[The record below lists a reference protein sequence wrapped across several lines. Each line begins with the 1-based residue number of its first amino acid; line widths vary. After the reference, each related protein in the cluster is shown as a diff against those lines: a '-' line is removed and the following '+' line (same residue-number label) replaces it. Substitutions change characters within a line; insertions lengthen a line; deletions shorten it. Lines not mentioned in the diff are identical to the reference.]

1 MLPDGDPNKLTI
13 EDIRDK
19 LNNRFERM
27 DERESQI
34 KQEMAFANFAKQL
47 KGTCYNC
54 GQYGHKGAE
63 CPNKRTNNGKGKG
76 KLICFYCGE
85 EGHVAE
91 KCEVKK
97 KAELARTKRNKAN
110 QGTKE
115 VAAWAVDTKEEEE
128 DNLEDYLSDDQS
140 YYGCGL

>member
-1 MLPDGDPNKLTI
+1 M
-13 EDIRDK
+13 
-19 LNNRFERM
+19 
-27 DERESQI
+27 
-34 KQEMAFANFAKQL
+34 
-47 KGTCYNC
+47 
-54 GQYGHKGAE
+54 
-63 CPNKRTNNGKGKG
+63 
-76 KLICFYCGE
+76 
-85 EGHVAE
+85 AE

-97 KAELARTKRNKAN
+97 KAELTRTKRNKAN